1 MTPTDFDLVCTG
13 ASAEETRR
21 LSKMLR
27 VWSDGDENGFPAQL
41 ALLTRSQWRAAATV
55 PGAVATARKEL
66 ELRFAAMQ
74 SALTTQIADAERVLT
89 ARAEGLKGV
98 VEDHQTKGAAKIQ
111 EMNACVAQME
121 SVAKKV
127 KQDLEAGARKWD
139 AAVKEYETVHRRVN
153 QVIADLESRPWRS
166 HWVMGVL
173 LLVAAAL
180 LGHAAARLNW
190 VAAVMGFLR

>member
-41 ALLTRSQWRAAATV
+41 ALLTRAQWRAAATV

-66 ELRFAAMQ
+66 EQRFAAMQ
-74 SALTTQIADAERVLT
+74 AALTTQIADAERVLT

-111 EMNACVAQME
+111 QMNACVAQME

-127 KQDLEAGARKWD
+127 KQDLEAGAGKWD
-139 AAVKEYETVHRRVN
+139 AAVKEYETVHRRIN

-166 HWVMGVL
+166 HWVMGGL

-190 VAAVMGFLR
+190 VAAVMGFPR